1 MKRHWLSFRKNIIN
15 GLKKMSPIAEK
26 LSFRKIF
33 TFWAPLSATWLMM
46 ALEGPFLGAVIAHLA
61 DPKFNLAAYGAATA
75 IAMIVESPILMILS
89 AAITMVENKYT
100 FLKMRNFTYALNAI
114 ITAIM
119 LILLIPPVFDG
130 LAFGLMKLPAEIG
143 RLMYAGLV
151 CLITWPAAIGFR
163 RFYQGLLIKNNLT
176 RRVAYGTVVRL
187 LTMAA
192 VAGFGSMFLKNV
204 DGVIIGA
211 SGLAAGVLLESI
223 ATRFMAHSTIK
234 KYMREELMI
243 PAEKLT
249 YPKIAKYYYPLA
261 LTSVI
266 GMSVGPIATFFIGQ
280 GRMPVESLAVLPV
293 IDSMIFVFRSFG
305 MSYQEA
311 AMALVGDKFEHY
323 KQLRKFAFMIAGVTV
338 FAVSILTFTPLSMF
352 WFENIIGLSPE
363 LSQFAVIPARIMVVL
378 PAFTAILSWQRS
390 ILLKSKT
397 NVPVTI
403 STFIDVSFTVL
414 ILLIGIFGMNS
425 VGVVAAATALVLAR
439 TIATMYMYFPYT
451 RELQRYGGETW
462 LTRFSGLLPGK
473 IAIRFRSF

>member
-1 MKRHWLSFRKNIIN
+1 
-15 GLKKMSPIAEK
+15 
-26 LSFRKIF
+26 
-33 TFWAPLSATWLMM
+33 MM

-119 LILLIPPVFDG
+119 LILLIPPVFDA

-187 LTMAA
+187 LVMAA
-192 VAGFGSMFLKNV
+192 VAGIGAVFFKDA

-211 SGLAAGVLLESI
+211 SGLAAGVLFESI
-223 ATRFMAHSTIK
+223 ATRFMAHSTMK
-234 KYMREELMI
+234 KYMREENVI
-243 PAEKLT
+243 PAEKLG
-249 YPKIAKYYYPLA
+249 YGQIAKYYYPLA
-261 LTSVI
+261 LTSFI
-266 GMSVGPIATFFIGQ
+266 GMSVGPITTFFIGQ
-280 GRMPVESLAVLPV
+280 GRLPIESLAVLPV
-293 IDSMIFVFRSFG
+293 VDSMVFVFRSFG
-305 MSYQEA
+305 MSFQEA

-323 KQLRKFAFMIAGVTV
+323 RQLRKFAFMIAGCTIT
-338 FAVSILTFTPLSMF
+338 ALGILTFTPLSMF
-352 WFENIIGLSPE
+352 WFEKVIGLSPE
-363 LSQFAVIPARIMVVL
+363 LSEFAVIPARIMVVL

-390 ILLKSKT
+390 ILLKTKT

-403 STFIDVSFTVL
+403 STMIDVSFTVI
-414 ILLIGIFGMNS
+414 ILLFGIFGMNS
-425 VGVVAAATALVLAR
+425 VGVIAAATALVLAR
-439 TIATMYMYFPYT
+439 TIATTYMYFPYS
-451 RELQRYGGETW
+451 REIAKHGGETW
-462 LTRFSGLLPGK
+462 LTRLGELLPGK
-473 IAIRFRSF
+473 IAVKFRSF

>member
-1 MKRHWLSFRKNIIN
+1 
-15 GLKKMSPIAEK
+15 
-26 LSFRKIF
+26 
-33 TFWAPLSATWLMM
+33 MM

-119 LILLIPPVFDG
+119 LILLVPPVFDG

-192 VAGFGSMFLKNV
+192 VAGIGAVFFKDV

-223 ATRFMAHSTIK
+223 ATRFMAHSTMK
-234 KYMREELMI
+234 KYMREENVI

-249 YPKIAKYYYPLA
+249 YGQIAKYYYPLA

-266 GMSVGPIATFFIGQ
+266 GMSVAPITTFFIGQ

-293 IDSMIFVFRSFG
+293 VDSMVFVFRSFG

-311 AMALVGDKFEHY
+311 AMALVGDKFENY
-323 KQLRKFAFMIAGVTV
+323 KQLRKFAFMIAGFTIT
-338 FAVSILTFTPLSMF
+338 ALGILTFTPLSMF

-363 LSQFAVIPARIMVVL
+363 LSQFAVIPARIMVLL

-390 ILLKSKT
+390 ILLKT
-397 NVPVTI
+397 RNNVPVTI
-403 STFIDVSFTVL
+403 STFIDVSFTVI
-414 ILLIGIFGMNS
+414 ILLVGIFVFKS
-425 VGVVAAATALVLAR
+425 VGVVAAATALILAR
-439 TIATMYMYFPYT
+439 TIATMYMYSSYSK
-451 RELQRYGGETW
+451 ELHKFGGETW
-462 LTRFSGLLPGK
+462 LTRLAVFLPVRL
-473 IAIRFRSF
+473 RFRES